1 MHAMMNPMMHPVMS
15 PMGMG
20 YHPGMGMGMMGV
32 HGGMMARP
40 TPRVQIHHVHDGDA
54 AYLAP
59 DDEYDEPVPNGPNE
73 DTLGEEA
80 HDVDAI
86 EDDLKRLEQTEQQ
99 HQRLRNNYK
108 HNHPHHMDTDLN
120 QALPE
125 ADTSQSQPQ
134 PRPRLRHHRRSH

>member
-1 MHAMMNPMMHPVMS
+1 MRGIHPMHAMMNPMMHPVMS

-20 YHPGMGMGMMGV
+20 MMGV
-32 HGGMMARP
+32 HGGMMVRP
-40 TPRVQIHHVHDGDA
+40 IPRVQIHHVHDGDA

-73 DTLGEEA
+73 EA
-80 HDVDAI
+80 LDVDAI

-108 HNHPHHMDTDLN
+108 HN
-120 QALPE
+120 
-125 ADTSQSQPQ
+125 
-134 PRPRLRHHRRSH
+134 